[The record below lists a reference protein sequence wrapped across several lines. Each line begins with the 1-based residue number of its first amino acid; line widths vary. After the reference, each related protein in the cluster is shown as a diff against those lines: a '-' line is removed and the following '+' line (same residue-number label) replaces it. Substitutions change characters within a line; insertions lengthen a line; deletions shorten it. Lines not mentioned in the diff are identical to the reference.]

1 MNRPII
7 AILRGLEPDMA
18 RAVGE
23 ALVSAGITRIEVPLN
38 SPQPYESIAL
48 LAEAFG
54 ESAQIGAGT
63 VLTPQE
69 VGEVKKAGG
78 RLVVSPNCDAEVIAA
93 SKSAGLTSFPGVF
106 TASECFAALK
116 AGADG
121 LKLFPAELMGPR
133 GLKALR
139 AVLPP
144 ATELFA
150 VGGVDQDN
158 MGDWL
163 AAGASGFGIGSS
175 LFKPGR
181 SAHEV
186 GARARE
192 FVVAFDAVRA

>member
-144 ATELFA
+144 GTELFA